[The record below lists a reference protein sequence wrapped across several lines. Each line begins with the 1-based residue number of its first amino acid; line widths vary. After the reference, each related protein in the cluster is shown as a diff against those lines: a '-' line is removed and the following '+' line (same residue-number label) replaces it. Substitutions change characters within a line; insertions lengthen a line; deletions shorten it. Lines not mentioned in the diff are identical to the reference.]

1 MTQANTSMYWE
12 KHGEQ
17 VINNYKKN
25 HTKKGTKN
33 KVHCKSKTNWKH
45 CKPLNGVQTVEL

>member
-17 VINNYKKN
+17 VINNYKKKPYKEGY
-25 HTKKGTKN
+25 KK
-33 KVHCKSKTNWKH
+33 
-45 CKPLNGVQTVEL
+45 